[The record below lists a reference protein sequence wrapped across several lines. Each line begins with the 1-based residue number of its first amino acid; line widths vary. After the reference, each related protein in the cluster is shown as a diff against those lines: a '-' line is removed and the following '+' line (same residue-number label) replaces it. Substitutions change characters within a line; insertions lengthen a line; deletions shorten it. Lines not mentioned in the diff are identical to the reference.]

1 MLKSAGI
8 GLAIIGLILCISV
21 FIINSNNKEDISET
35 TIIKQENTN
44 STISSSTSDS
54 FIIDNFAGNRSLE
67 QSITLTDEFKYFK
80 ILVNNTGDTDL
91 KVGISTQTGVSV
103 IPPGSFTIY
112 NTGSWKQGNY
122 TITFISGAGMNGNAA
137 CTLLAEPLN

>member
-44 STISSSTSDS
+44 STSDS

-112 NTGSWKQGNY
+112 NTGSWKKGNY
-122 TITFISGAGMNGNAA
+122 IITFISGAGMNGNAG
-137 CTLLAEPLN
+137 CTLLTEPLN